1 MPTFESPKQ
10 AVHAGQVYIKN
21 AEDALDQKVIR
32 EDQLYKWEN
41 QLQAIDE
48 FLADT
53 EDMDHSEDL
62 AQVRGD
68 AREKK
73 TALEANIADFF
84 DQPVEHDDPEA
95 NIEALLGVGVE
106 IIEEAENALE
116 VEINDIEEA
125 EKIEVPLLAVKGWLA
140 DTEPYDEHP
149 VMGQAR
155 KDMKSAK
162 FALEERLASLVE
174 EWKQN
179 DPPA

>member
-106 IIEEAENALE
+106 IIEEAE
-116 VEINDIEEA
+116 
-125 EKIEVPLLAVKGWLA
+125 KIEVPLLAVKGWLA